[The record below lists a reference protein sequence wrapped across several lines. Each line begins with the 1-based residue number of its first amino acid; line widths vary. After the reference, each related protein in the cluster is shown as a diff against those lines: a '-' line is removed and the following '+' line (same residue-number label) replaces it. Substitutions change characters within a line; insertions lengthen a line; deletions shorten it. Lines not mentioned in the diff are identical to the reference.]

1 MTEQAE
7 LDLSVWWIGAGIA
20 LLLVIWFAYDLYLKR
35 RRVNRQIDRLRRFRA
50 RSAEDGAEAPSE

>member
-7 LDLSVWWIGAGIA
+7 LDFNAAWIAAGVV
-20 LLLVIWFAYDLYLKR
+20 LLLLIWFAYDLYLKR